1 MQPPLTTVPDAFH
14 QVPPAQ
20 RLACGITAHLVDPSH
35 IEPARAQRYDRH
47 DRVTRARHTGWYAD
61 CDQFETLTGFVYA
74 LAADDDADEGVGG
87 DEDVDEPP
95 VSYYA
100 LAESNDSD
108 CHFLDPDVYDDPVAA
123 AHAADRMAELVAELE
138 RECDEVRGH
147 AMAAR
152 AALADAND
160 ARRDALAILRHLRDC
175 PADGESLGPAFA
187 RLWAH
192 ADAGRRRAFRIVD
205 AHRPPPR
212 SRPFDA
218 DLTPTPAE
226 CRADA
231 WRGGWDDAS
240 AA

>member
-1 MQPPLTTVPDAFH
+1 MQAALTAVPDAFP
-14 QVPPAQ
+14 QVPAAR

-35 IEPARAQRYDRH
+35 IEPARAWRFERH

-74 LAADDDADEGVGG
+74 LADDADDADG
-87 DEDVDEPP
+87 DHEDVDDPP

-147 AMAAR
+147 AMRAR
-152 AALADAND
+152 RALADAND
-160 ARRDALAILRHLRDC
+160 TRRDALAILRHLRDG

-192 ADAGRRRAFRIVD
+192 ADAARRRAFRIVD

-218 DLTPTPAE
+218 EGTPTPAE

-231 WRGGWDDAS
+231 WRGGWDDG
-240 AA
+240 AAA